1 LASGVKTDGAKNG
14 AKNGVK
20 SRFDRVRVFGVPV
33 TPCTYDS
40 AVDAILDA
48 AREHQPYGV
57 AALATHG
64 LMTAVHDDDFL
75 RAVERLDL
83 VTPDGQ
89 PVRWALNLSLD
100 DKLDDRVYGPDLA
113 DRVCAAAARDGIPIY
128 VYGST
133 ELTCAALER
142 SLARRYPNIKL
153 AGIQPDRFRD
163 ASDAED
169 DDDVARIVKS
179 GAGIVLVGRGCPR
192 QELWVANH
200 LDRVPCSMLA
210 VGAAFDYLAGVL
222 TRPPDWM
229 QRAGLEWLH
238 RLVQEPRR
246 LWRRYLVTNS
256 QFLLR
261 FLPLWLATKLHT
273 REAA

>member
-1 LASGVKTDGAKNG
+1 M
-14 AKNGVK
+14 
-20 SRFDRVRVFGVPV
+20 FGVPV

-48 AREHQPYGV
+48 AASTRRTASPRY
-57 AALATHG
+57 ATHG

-75 RAVERLDL
+75 HAVEQLDL

-113 DRVCAAAARDGIPIY
+113 DRACAAAARDGIPIY

-142 SLARRYPNIKL
+142 SLARRYPNILL

-163 ASDAED
+163 ASPDEDA
-169 DDDVARIVKS
+169 DDVARILKS

-200 LDRVPCSMLA
+200 LDRLPCSMLA

-261 FLPLWLATKLHT
+261 FLPLWFTTKLRP
-273 REAA
+273 REAVAN